1 MHQLKEKES
10 LGGLGEC
17 SQMFFVLF
25 FLGKRLLPSLLLA
38 NVVRDSLGCC
48 DGFLAEPLLDEEHE
62 LFLAL
67 VSHFHVFNQLAELHE
82 AVVSQ

>member
-1 MHQLKEKES
+1 
-10 LGGLGEC
+10 
-17 SQMFFVLF
+17 MFSNVFCFVF
-25 FLGKRLLPSLLLA
+25 SWKAPLPSLLLA